1 MPAARSL
8 TKMRITPSSGGG
20 PIDVLFNPTEYTI
33 AQSNQY
39 AEIGVPG
46 LEAPILQFVRG
57 NSEDLSLELLVD
69 TTDPQKTRASRDARV
84 PANRLMELA
93 RVAPE
98 LHAPPVCTFSW
109 GGEILRGVIASANR
123 QFVLFDPDGTPR
135 RIRVTLGVKRYRSL
149 REQIGGMSRRS
160 PDRTRTVLVR
170 EGDTLPA
177 IAAHAYGDPTL
188 WRPIA
193 EHNRV
198 GDPARLTPGR
208 VLEVPPLAPPAAR
221 PAGPGG
227 G

>member
-46 LEAPILQFVRG
+46 LEAPIIQFVRG

-69 TTDPQKTRASRDARV
+69 TTDPRAPRDARV
-84 PANRLMELA
+84 PAERLMELA

-109 GGEILRGVIASANR
+109 GGEILRGVVASANR
-123 QFVLFDPDGTPR
+123 QFVLFDPDGVPR

-149 REQIGGMSRRS
+149 QQQIRDMSRRS
-160 PDRTRTVLVR
+160 PDRTRSVLVR

-193 EHNRV
+193 EHNRID
-198 GDPARLTPGR
+198 DPARLTPGR
-208 VLEVPPLAPPAAR
+208 VLEVPPIAPLAAR
-221 PAGPGG
+221 PAGAEGG
-227 G
+227 

>member
-1 MPAARSL
+1 MMPAPQTLA
-8 TKMRITPSSGGG
+8 KMRITTNTSLR
-20 PIDVLFNPTEYTI
+20 PINVLFNPTEYTI
-33 AQSNQY
+33 AQSNQL

-46 LEAPILQFVRG
+46 LEAPIIQFVRG

-69 TTDPQKTRASRDARV
+69 TTDGRGQRDARR
-84 PANRLMELA
+84 PADQLMELA
-93 RVAPE
+93 RVDPE

-109 GGEILRGVIASANR
+109 GGEILRGVVASASR

-135 RIRVTLGVKRYRSL
+135 RIRVTLGVKRYRTL
-149 REQIGGMSRRS
+149 AEQIGDMSRRS

-170 EGDTLPA
+170 EGDTLPG
-177 IAAHAYGDPTL
+177 IAASAYGDPTQ

-193 EHNRV
+193 EHNRIA
-198 GDPARLTPGR
+198 DPARLTPGR
-208 VLEVPPLAPPAAR
+208 ILTVPPIEPPAAR